1 MTRSFVVV
9 TLLLLLSSSVAQ
21 AQIFNVQ
28 PLLDK
33 QSRDG
38 FSGALE
44 GAADWRSGNTNILML
59 TGNGVVQYR
68 KQRHL
73 VFIDVHGEY
82 GLQGTNELVSK
93 DLEHARYRYRL
104 SRAIDFEAFVQHDA
118 DAFRRLA
125 VRAVA
130 GVGARLRLVEG
141 KHVTLAVAGAYM
153 PDYERLSAGLFPD
166 SRAQSLAHRLST
178 YAVIAVSQGKIM
190 VAHTIYAQPRA
201 DSRHRAHRQATKRV
215 GVMLHEGL
223 EVDGPRQP
231 VAIARVLQVLRDQL
245 VRALQSGF
253 AVDVDEHEMALLA
266 ILHDAVAGEHE
277 DVGVAAAPIGGP
289 FERAR
294 EAVVALLVEERLHVE
309 DLRLG

>member
-1 MTRSFVVV
+1 VSRRVVAVVGSV
-9 TLLLLLSSSVAQ
+9 TAFLLWSSVAE

-73 VFIDVHGEY
+73 VFIDIHGEY

-178 YAVIAVSQGKIM
+178 YAVIAVSAGKIM
-190 VAHTIYAQPRA
+190 VAHTIYAQPRFDDFHDVRMLS
-201 DSRHRAHRQATKRV
+201 DSSLSLTVTKHVAVRFSLTMTLDTEPPA
-215 GVMLHEGL
+215 GIRP
-223 EVDGPRQP
+223 VDSE
-231 VAIARVLQVLRDQL
+231 LKSTL
-245 VRALQSGF
+245 SF
-253 AVDVDEHEMALLA
+253 S
-266 ILHDAVAGEHE
+266 
-277 DVGVAAAPIGGP
+277 
-289 FERAR
+289 F
-294 EAVVALLVEERLHVE
+294 
-309 DLRLG
+309 